1 MISRARILSL
11 LLLPTMTQAANY
23 TAERTTAEG
32 MAVVRLA
39 DSSTGT
45 EVWIAPS
52 MGNNAY
58 QMKVKGASV
67 LWSPYKTLAEW
78 KAKPVQLGNPLL
90 APWAN
95 RIDQTAY
102 YANGKKYLL
111 NEGLNNFRKDA
122 NQLPIHGLLVFAS
135 EWEVT
140 SVAADERGAYTTSR
154 LEFWRNPD
162 WMAQFP
168 FAHSMEMTHRL
179 RDGVLEV
186 ETMVENLSSQPMPV
200 SLGYHTYYQITDA
213 PRDAWQVEVGAK
225 QSVVLSN
232 VLVPTGETHPAS
244 LSRPLKLEG
253 TQLDD
258 VFTALE
264 RGADG
269 RAKFAVQGKKQKI
282 SVEYGPLYT
291 VSVVYAPKGRDFI
304 CFEPMSGVTN
314 AFNLGHAGKFP
325 LQTIPVGG
333 RWRESFWIR
342 PSGF

>member
-1 MISRARILSL
+1 
-11 LLLPTMTQAANY
+11 MTEAANY
-23 TAERTTAEG
+23 TADRTTVEG

-39 DSSTGT
+39 DTATGT

-58 QMKVKGASV
+58 QMKVKGTPIF
-67 LWSPYKTLAEW
+67 WSPYKTLAEW

-95 RIDQTAY
+95 RIDQNAY

-111 NEGLNNFRKDA
+111 NAGLNNFRKDA
-122 NQLPIHGLLVFAS
+122 NQFPIHGLLVFAS

-140 SVAADERGAYTTSR
+140 NVSADERGAYTTSR
-154 LEFWRNPD
+154 IEFWRNPD

-168 FAHSMEMTHRL
+168 FAHTMEMTHRL
-179 RDGVLEV
+179 RDGALEV

-200 SLGYHTYYQITDA
+200 SLGYHTYYQITDV
-213 PRDAWQVEVGAK
+213 PRDAWQVEVAAK
-225 QSVVLSN
+225 ENVVLSN
-232 VLVPTGETHPAS
+232 VLVPTGETRPVTLAH
-244 LSRPLKLEG
+244 PLKLEG

-258 VFTALE
+258 VFTALV
-264 RGADG
+264 RGTDG
-269 RAKFAVQGKKQKI
+269 RAIFSVKGKRQKI
-282 SVEYGPLYT
+282 DVEYGPLYT

-314 AFNLGHAGKFP
+314 AFNLGYVGKFP